1 MRTDEKLKL
10 LAADKD
16 VSFSITTRG
25 HVWVF
30 KFGLERHEK
39 VSLENPNALQEG
51 LSELLDMVA

>member
-16 VSFSITTRG
+16 VPFSITTRG

-30 KFGLERHEK
+30 KFGVIHHEK

>member
-16 VSFSITTRG
+16 VSFSITTSG

-30 KFGLERHEK
+30 KFGVIDHVK
-39 VSLENPNALQEG
+39 VSHDNPNALQEG